1 MKKIALTLIA
11 LLTIM
16 AAMAQESDNKE
27 RRIPRKP
34 DAQQMTDRMAKDLGL
49 NDKQKA
55 QVLQLNKEY
64 QDVLGGPGMG
74 RGPRGG
80 RGHHHGPRPDGKQGQ
95 KAKVKSDQQT
105 DAQTGA
111 TEQAPK
117 TGKRPDRPQLTEAQ
131 KAEFKKHQAKREEYN
146 KKLQEILTADQQ
158 KKWQESHKR
167 RGRGRGPRPE

>member
-1 MKKIALTLIA
+1 MKKMALTLIA

-27 RRIPRKP
+27 RRTPRKP

-80 RGHHHGPRPDGKQGQ
+80 RGHHHGPRPD
-95 KAKVKSDQQT
+95 
-105 DAQTGA
+105 AQTGA

-117 TGKRPDRPQLTEAQ
+117 ADKRPDRPQMTEAQ